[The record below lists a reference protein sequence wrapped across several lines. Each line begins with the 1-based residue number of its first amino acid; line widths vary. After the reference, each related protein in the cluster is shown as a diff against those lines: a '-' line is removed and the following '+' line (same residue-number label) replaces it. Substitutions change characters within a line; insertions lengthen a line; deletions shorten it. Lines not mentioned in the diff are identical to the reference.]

1 MAEIKTAGVIGYGSA
16 GKKHADAYD
25 AAGLKVAVYDPGDA
39 HWAGNLAAVLACD
52 VVSIC
57 SPDDTHVDYL
67 ARALYQVSSGQAP
80 MPHVLCEKP
89 LTHNAADF
97 DEVEKLAQYA
107 ARHNRVFECHL
118 PLRYHPPFVKA
129 LGEVRAGCLG
139 KIISIDM
146 AYHYGRPEKLKGWRG
161 QIPNYSLIVGG
172 GIHLVDLALQMLSKA
187 DTYIVRG
194 PDRPH
199 AGLANGQDYRT
210 AFLLD
215 KTMCTLA
222 TTCHEHVPHLHEM
235 RIIGTAGVR
244 EIRNVAEVDHSIGVR
259 LFLDKVRNG
268 QRGNIAEA
276 IAANRICIDIAE
288 ALR

>member
-1 MAEIKTAGVIGYGSA
+1 MAEVKTAGVIGYGNA
-16 GKKHADAYD
+16 GEKHARAYTN
-25 AAGLKVAVYDPGDA
+25 AGLEIKIYDKHATEGHPLDE
-39 HWAGNLAAVLACD
+39 VLACD

-57 SPDDTHVDYL
+57 SPDDTHVGYL
-67 ARALYQVSSGQAP
+67 RRALEVGA
-80 MPHVLCEKP
+80 HILCEKP
-89 LTHNAADF
+89 LSHKLDDLAWAD
-97 DEVEKLAQYA
+97 DLVKLTEA
-107 ARHNRVFECHL
+107 VIDCHL
-118 PLRYHPPFVKA
+118 PLRYHPPFVQA

-172 GIHLVDLALQMLSKA
+172 GIHLVDLALQMAGDRLRGIGGVMWHHLGSS
-187 DTYIVRG
+187 DTRSMFAIG
-194 PDRPH
+194 EG
-199 AGLANGQDYRT
+199 AQGI
-210 AFLLD
+210 
-215 KTMCTLA
+215 MCTLA
-222 TTCHEHVPHLHEM
+222 TTCYEHIPHLHEM

-244 EIRNVAEVDHSIGVR
+244 EIQNTEEVDHARGVR

-276 IAANRICIDIAE
+276 IAANRICVQLAE

>member
-16 GKKHADAYD
+16 GARHADAYD
-25 AAGLKVAVYDPGDA
+25 QAGLKVAVYDPNDE
-39 HWAGNLAAVLACD
+39 HWSSNLDSVLTCD

-57 SPDDTHVDYL
+57 SPDDTHMQYL
-67 ARALYQVSSGQAP
+67 FKALDRKFAKGVF
-80 MPHVLCEKP
+80 VEKP
-89 LTHNAADF
+89 ITHKAEDLDPPQRELTETAA
-97 DEVEKLAQYA
+97 VI
-107 ARHNRVFECHL
+107 ECHL

-129 LGEVRAGCLG
+129 LGEVRAGLLG

-146 AYHYGRPEKLKGWRG
+146 AYHYGRPEKLRGWRG
-161 QIPNYSLIVGG
+161 KIPNYSLIVGG

-222 TTCHEHVPHLHEM
+222 TTCHEQVPHLHEM

-244 EIRNVAEVDHSIGVR
+244 EIQNTVEVDHSIGVR

-276 IAANRICIDIAE
+276 IAANRICIQLVE

>member
-1 MAEIKTAGVIGYGSA
+1 VIGYGSA
-16 GKKHADAYD
+16 GARHADAYD
-25 AAGLKVAVYDPGDA
+25 QAGLKVAVYDPNDE
-39 HWAGNLAAVLACD
+39 HWSGNLDSVLTCD

-57 SPDDTHVDYL
+57 SPDDTHVEYL
-67 ARALYQVSSGQAP
+67 ARALYQVSTGQAP

-129 LGEVRAGCLG
+129 LGEVRAGVLG
-139 KIISIDM
+139 KIVSIDM

-172 GIHLVDLALQMLSKA
+172 GIHLVDLSVQIVGTQDPRHILDGVHGSSRLAAKQ
-187 DTYIVRG
+187 DTRSTFVIDDTV
-194 PDRPH
+194 
-199 AGLANGQDYRT
+199 
-210 AFLLD
+210 
-215 KTMCTLA
+215 CTLA
-222 TTCHEHVPHLHEM
+222 TTCREHVPHRHEM
-235 RIIGTAGVR
+235 RIIGTAGAR
-244 EIRNVAEVDHSIGVR
+244 EIQNTVEVDHATGVR

-276 IAANRICIDIAE
+276 IAANRICVQIAE

>member
-1 MAEIKTAGVIGYGSA
+1 MAEIKTAGVIGA
-16 GKKHADAYD
+16 GNAGEKHVVAYE
-25 AAGLKVAVYDPGDA
+25 AAGLDVKVWAPGDDA
-39 HWAGNLAAVLACD
+39 NDPILDTLDEVLACD

-67 ARALYQVSSGQAP
+67 ARALYQVSTGQAP

-129 LGEVRAGCLG
+129 LGEVRAGVLG
-139 KIISIDM
+139 KIVSIDM

-172 GIHLVDLALQMLSKA
+172 GIHLVDLACGVAGGVLHAEAAVLS
-187 DTYIVRG
+187 RSG
-194 PDRPH
+194 S
-199 AGLANGQDYRT
+199 QDARVT
-210 AFLLD
+210 FALND
-215 KTMCTLA
+215 VMCTLA
-222 TTCHEHVPHLHEM
+222 TTCHEHVPHMHEM

-244 EIRNVAEVDHSIGVR
+244 EIQNTAEVDHSIGVR

-276 IAANRICIDIAE
+276 IAANRICLDIAE
-288 ALR
+288 ALA